1 MQTMHYALYRLR
13 IHVECLFA
21 FVGTGEKGGYSVKIL
36 NGLNT
41 NCDEYIYSRV
51 SVLKVIE
58 SQISSLT

>member
-1 MQTMHYALYRLR
+1 MH
-13 IHVECLFA
+13 C
-21 FVGTGEKGGYSVKIL
+21 TGLGSMLSVYLLSLAREKKGGYSVKIL